1 MGWRR
6 ITTLPSNWAVS
17 ASSKSWS
24 EAAAI
29 GGTESAQRVIKSN
42 ESLFIFRPFEQE
54 CTLAAAGDQSRK
66 HRFFVFFAGPLF
78 QTPYKRTSSRQNLH
92 GSVPGGKRKHGGCE
106 RCVLICVCVSGA
118 GAECIPAKIEVK

>member
-6 ITTLPSNWAVS
+6 ITTLPSNWALS

-42 ESLFIFRPFEQE
+42 ENLFIFRPFEQE

-66 HRFFVFFAGPLF
+66 HRFFVFLQAPRFRLPIKERVRAKTCTVPCPAEKENMVAANGVSLFAF
-78 QTPYKRTSSRQNLH
+78 
-92 GSVPGGKRKHGGCE
+92 
-106 RCVLICVCVSGA
+106 A
-118 GAECIPAKIEVK
+118 